1 LVRGA
6 SQKTK
11 LRVTSALQLENG
23 LFDGFFTVKTAYN
36 SQTPAFKLFVSLKI
50 WVGQMTLVMT
60 EDITL

>member
-36 SQTPAFKLFVSLKI
+36 SQTQAFKLSVFLKI
-50 WVGQMTLVMT
+50 WVGQMILVMT